1 MNSKSAN
8 SKSANRPAGRAEAR
22 GGKAT
27 ARAKPARPGEK
38 DAAGA
43 KDSAGGMYG
52 RYREDTPAPRP
63 APHATPPKVARLAS
77 PQAGPSTATADL
89 AAAVRAMTAEVKAL
103 KNEAAQKD
111 AEIKALDKRL
121 TQLEARQKAQEKA
134 YRASQAITGQ
144 AFTGQADAGEAAE
157 ERSA

>member
-1 MNSKSAN
+1 MNSKSTNNN
-8 SKSANRPAGRAEAR
+8 STNRPAGRPEAR
-22 GGKAT
+22 GS
-27 ARAKPARPGEK
+27 KPAAKGTSRPGE
-38 DAAGA
+38 

-52 RYREDTPAPRP
+52 RYREDTPAPRAATKPTPPRPARP
-63 APHATPPKVARLAS
+63 AP
-77 PQAGPSTATADL
+77 PQAGPSTAAADL

-144 AFTGQADAGEAAE
+144 AVTGQPSAGEVAE
-157 ERSA
+157 ERPA